1 MTRKMSQTV
10 KWHVLA
16 SALATLSLS
25 IPMRAGAEPP
35 IHGHGDVGAPE
46 HGRGGPGRLS
56 GGNIFFSPMGRP
68 YRGRPG
74 APYAVALWFDA
85 ANTAHDGKLTLA
97 EFRADAKAFFEELD
111 SNHDGIIDGFEVTD
125 YEQDVAPEIIP
136 SVGRLRP
143 GEGLDPNLELGDTP
157 RRGGG
162 GGGGRERQ
170 GGGGSAGGRP
180 RAGDE
185 SPQGAGLFS
194 LINEPEP
201 VSATDTDFTGKIT
214 LAQWMAAADRRFKL
228 LDPAGRGYV
237 TLADL
242 PHTPAQEIYEA
253 RMAAKAN
260 GRERFDDDRR
270 EGPPR

>member
-1 MTRKMSQTV
+1 MSRTV
-10 KWHVLA
+10 KWSLVASVLA
-16 SALATLSLS
+16 ALALS
-25 IPMRAGAEPP
+25 PPARAGAEPP
-35 IHGHGDVGAPE
+35 VHGHADPGGPD
-46 HGRGGPGRLS
+46 HGRVGPGRLS
-56 GGNIFFSPMGRP
+56 GGNIFFSPMGKP
-68 YRGRPG
+68 YRGHPG
-74 APYAVALWFDA
+74 APYAVALWFAA

-111 SNHDGIIDGFEVTD
+111 TNHDGIIDGFEVTD
-125 YEQDVAPEIIP
+125 YEKDVAPEIIP

-157 RRGGG
+157 HRDGGGRDRRGGSE
-162 GGGGRERQ
+162 GGGR
-170 GGGGSAGGRP
+170 GGGGRP

-185 SPQGAGLFS
+185 MPQGAGLFS

-201 VSATDTDFTGKIT
+201 VSATDTDFAGKIT
-214 LAQWMAAADRRFKL
+214 LAQWLAAADRRFKL
-228 LDPAGRGYV
+228 LDPMGRGYV

-253 RMAAKAN
+253 RMAAKAK
-260 GRERFDDDRR
+260 GREGPQEGPP